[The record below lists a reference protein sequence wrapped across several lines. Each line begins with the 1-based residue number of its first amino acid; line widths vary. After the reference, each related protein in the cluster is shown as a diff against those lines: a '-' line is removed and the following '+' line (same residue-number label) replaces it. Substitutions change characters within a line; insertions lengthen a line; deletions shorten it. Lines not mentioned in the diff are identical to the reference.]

1 MSEPC
6 WEQRWHPFR
15 QQWVIVAAH
24 RQERPWLGERDSAPA
39 PASRLPQHDP
49 ACTFCPRNAR
59 VLGAINP
66 DYRGVFVFDNDK
78 PCVGAAAPL
87 GLAAPPPGYRS
98 SPARGVA
105 RVVSFSERHDLHPAR
120 ADAFAM
126 DRVLACLQEQYRE
139 LSRRDDVAHVL
150 MFENRGEAVG
160 VSNPHPHG
168 QIYATNFV
176 FETIAREREACRER
190 FDATGRSLWEDVVR
204 TELQDGRRVL
214 MENADAISFLPW
226 FARYAYETYV
236 GPKRAVHSV
245 ADLDDT
251 ERMALA
257 QALHAT
263 IVRFD
268 NLWQQPFPYVMAL
281 HQAPTD
287 GERCDGFGF
296 HVEFHPPMRKPGLRK
311 FLAGPEIGGG
321 NFLADTAPEQSAIE
335 LRAVPAAHYDP
346 S

>member
-1 MSEPC
+1 MTDPV

-15 QQWVIVAAH
+15 REWVVVAAH
-24 RQERPWLGERDSAPA
+24 RQDRPWLGEHERAEA

-49 ACTFCPRNAR
+49 SCTFCPRNTR
-59 VLGAINP
+59 VSGVVNP
-66 DYRGVFVFDNDK
+66 DYRSVFVFDNDK
-78 PCVGAAAPL
+78 PCVGDAAPREL
-87 GLAAPPPGYRS
+87 APPPAGYRS
-98 SPARGVA
+98 SRASGVA

-120 ADAFAM
+120 ADIAAM
-126 DRVLACLQEQYRE
+126 DRVLACLQEQFRD
-139 LSRRDDVAHVL
+139 LSRRDAVAHVL

-168 QIYATNFV
+168 QVYATNFV
-176 FETIAREREACRER
+176 FETIARESEACRDH
-190 FDATGRSLWEDVVR
+190 FAAHGRALWEDVVR
-204 TELQDGRRVL
+204 TEQQDGRRVL
-214 MENADAISFLPW
+214 VENADAISFLPW
-226 FARYAYETYV
+226 FARYAYETFV
-236 GPKRAVHSV
+236 GPKRAVQSI

-257 QALHAT
+257 RALHET

-268 NLWQQPFPYVMAL
+268 NLWRMPFPYVMAL
-281 HQAPTD
+281 HQAPVD
-287 GERCDGFGF
+287 GLRSDGFGF
-296 HVEFHPPMRKPGLRK
+296 HVEFHPPLRKPGLRK

-321 NFLADTAPEQSAIE
+321 NFLADTAPEQKALE